1 VAHGL
6 LISAPYIVGELKMKK
21 LSKVDKQT
29 IIAYGIFC
37 TVSLVILL
45 IAGSW
50 GRHATSIPFL
60 KLAQITGTASA
71 DTLDKIVVACTE
83 RAKWDCA
90 QKALVDLYEKTNDVE
105 TVAKLADMQRK
116 LGFTQNALATYAAY
130 SNVGGKNPEHF
141 LKYAELLEKS
151 GNIEGAISAY
161 TNAFVNAGDRL
172 PVRAMTGIVRNLMA
186 ERRYEEAQA
195 KIKEFQASASN
206 AENYFNEEADQL
218 PLLIKNSKRM
228 AAR

>member
-1 VAHGL
+1 
-6 LISAPYIVGELKMKK
+6 MKN
-21 LSKVDKQT
+21 LSKVDKRT

-71 DTLDKIVVACTE
+71 ETLEKVVVACTE

-90 QKALVDLYEKTNDVE
+90 QAALVDLYEKTNNIEV
-105 TVAKLADMQRK
+105 VAKLADMQRK
-116 LGFTQNALATYAAY
+116 LAFTQPALATYASYA
-130 SNVGGKNPEHF
+130 NLGGKNPEHF

-151 GNIEGAISAY
+151 GNTEGAITAY

-172 PVRAMTGIVRNLMA
+172 PVRAMSGIVRLLMV
-186 ERRYEEAQA
+186 ERRYEEALA
-195 KIKEFQASASN
+195 RIKEFQGSAGN
-206 AENYFNEEADQL
+206 ADNYFNEEADQL
-218 PLLIKNSKRM
+218 PLLIKNSKQM
-228 AAR
+228 ASR

>member
-1 VAHGL
+1 
-6 LISAPYIVGELKMKK
+6 MKK
-21 LSKVDKQT
+21 ISQVDKQT
-29 IIAYGIFC
+29 MIAYGIFC

-71 DTLDKIVVACTE
+71 ATLEEIVVACSE
-83 RAKWDCA
+83 RAKYDCA
-90 QKALVDLYEKTNDVE
+90 QEALVDLYEKTNDVE

-116 LGFTQNALATYAAY
+116 LGLTQNALATYAAY
-130 SNVGGKNPEHF
+130 ANVGGKNPEHF

-151 GNIEGAISAY
+151 GNMEGAVTAYSSAF
-161 TNAFVNAGDRL
+161 ANAGDRL
-172 PVRAMTGIVRNLMA
+172 PVRAITGIVRCLMA

-195 KIKEFQASASN
+195 RLKEFHASASN
-206 AENYFNEEADQL
+206 AENYLNEEADQL
-218 PLLIKNSKRM
+218 PLLIKNSKKM
-228 AAR
+228 ASR

>member
-1 VAHGL
+1 MACSFQLHH
-6 LISAPYIVGELKMKK
+6 IVGELKMKK
-21 LSKVDKQT
+21 LNKVDKQT
-29 IIAYGIFC
+29 TIAYGVFC
-37 TVSLVILL
+37 TVTLAMFL

-71 DTLDKIVVACTE
+71 DTLEKIVVACTE
-83 RAKWDCA
+83 RAKWECA
-90 QKALVDLYEKTNDVE
+90 QAALVDLYEKTNDVE

-116 LGFTQNALATYAAY
+116 LGFTQNALSTYAAY

-151 GNIEGAISAY
+151 GNVEGAITAY
-161 TNAFVNAGDRL
+161 TSAFVNAGDRL
-172 PVRAMTGIVRNLMA
+172 PVRAMTGIVRLLMV
-186 ERRYEEAQA
+186 ERRYEEAQTR
-195 KIKEFQASASN
+195 IKEFQASAGN

-218 PLLIKNSKRM
+218 PLLIRNSKKM
-228 AAR
+228 ASR